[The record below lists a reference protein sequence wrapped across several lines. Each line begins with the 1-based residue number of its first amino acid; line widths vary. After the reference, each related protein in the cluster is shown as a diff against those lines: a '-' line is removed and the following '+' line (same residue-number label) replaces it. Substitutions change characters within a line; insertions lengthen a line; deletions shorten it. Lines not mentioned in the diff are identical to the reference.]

1 MYRNFLIFAF
11 IVFSASLSAVD
22 MPKAMEEA
30 IREIYKRGESLPFKM
45 KVPEGFVL
53 MPLKRD
59 GEWGLIEW
67 SAYGE
72 ESTIRDLWEQ
82 IDKDSDCTLKPRTG
96 IIRMRLSEF
105 AQKNEKE
112 FAESDQEMI
121 QNVKLTGA
129 KDVQIRSLH
138 WGPYPL
144 KVIKATLPNGKPLA
158 MGWIG
163 LNAGG
168 ETILIHYMF
177 PDNQTS
183 YVKDLEIWEIFLTES
198 TGIPPKEFFEK
209 MDKMV
214 EDLRPLSVSQ

>member
-1 MYRNFLIFAF
+1 MYRYILIVALV
-11 IVFSASLSAVD
+11 VFSTPLCGEE

-59 GEWGLIEW
+59 GEWGLMEW

-72 ESTIRDLWEQ
+72 ESTIVDLWEQ
-82 IDKDSDCTLKPRTG
+82 IDKDPECTLKPRTG
-96 IIRMRLSEF
+96 IIRMRLSDF

-112 FAESDQEMI
+112 FSESDQEMI
-121 QNVKLTGA
+121 QNVKVTGA
-129 KDVQIRSLH
+129 KDIQIRSLQ

-177 PDNQTS
+177 PDNQNS
-183 YVKDLEIWEIFLTES
+183 YVKDLEIWEKFLTES
-198 TGIPPKEFFEK
+198 TGIPPKEFMEK
-209 MDKMV
+209 MDKMF
-214 EDLRPLSVSQ
+214 EDLRLLK